1 MRAPEK
7 KNLAAVV
14 QGDAGVAFR
23 LGLRFTIRS
32 AIPAKVI
39 AVLLGMAWVM

>member
-1 MRAPEK
+1 MRVPEK

-14 QGDAGVAFR
+14 AFR
-23 LGLRFTIRS
+23 LGLRFSIRS

-39 AVLLGMAWVM
+39 AGLLGMAVGM